1 MTHLPSTKH
10 AGILRPKNIPHLNT
24 LQHQPKRGRFHMER
38 NQNEKSEVARYAI
51 LTQAILHDKR
61 LNSTDKIVLAR
72 ISGFS
77 RFFESSEATA
87 EFCGLGVRQ
96 VQDSKRKLEKLGFVT
111 VLVNTGR
118 GKALRTAPDYLWTEV
133 SLTEQRKSDLR
144 NSVSHTYEKTETE
157 NKERIKREKNNKGAD
172 APAVNEKEKANE
184 PKTYGNQQVNEFLQ
198 AWKEE
203 TGDDFSKDTRERRA
217 TWNLIKGKTSE
228 ATKALLTA
236 VGEARRSGDRFA
248 PRIASPSDLVG
259 KYSKIN
265 KLRLWVSRNE
275 ENEEP
280 HPPYWSWQ
288 KLPPQDDLT
297 DEERAATQQAFKEAR
312 ASGKYKWLK
321 PKEENDAE

>member
-1 MTHLPSTKH
+1 
-10 AGILRPKNIPHLNT
+10 
-24 LQHQPKRGRFHMER
+24 MER
-38 NQNEKSEVARYAI
+38 NQNYQPSFEELAGIPKDGEKPGFTGVWIPAEIYE
-51 LTQAILHDKR
+51 DKR
-61 LNSTDKIVLAR
+61 LKSIDRDLYGQIA
-72 ISGFS
+72 GFKNGCWIK
-77 RFFESSEATA
+77 SSELQ
-87 EFCGLGVRQ
+87 ERLGV
-96 VQDSKRKLEKLGFVT
+96 SKGTFQASCSRLKEYGYIDDKRVFGRMVRWSTLAFQSSAQKLH
-111 VLVNTGR
+111 
-118 GKALRTAPDYLWTEV
+118 RTKNCAVHRHKNCADEQTKNCAV
-133 SLTEQRKSDLR
+133 HIEQRK
-144 NSVSHTYEKTETE
+144 
-157 NKERIKREKNNKGAD
+157 NKERTNNKGAD
-172 APAVNEKEKANE
+172 APAVEEKEKANE

-248 PRIASPSDLVG
+248 PQIASPSDLVG

-265 KLRLWVSRNE
+265 KLRLWVMRNE

-297 DEERAATQQAFKEAR
+297 DEERAATQRAFKEAR
-312 ASGKYKWLK
+312 ASGKFKWLK

>member
-1 MTHLPSTKH
+1 MNSEGLT
-10 AGILRPKNIPHLNT
+10 GIPKDGEQPGFTGVWIPA
-24 LQHQPKRGRFHMER
+24 QIYE
-38 NQNEKSEVARYAI
+38 
-51 LTQAILHDKR
+51 DKR
-61 LNSTDKIVLAR
+61 LNSTDRDLYAQIA
-72 ISGFS
+72 GFKNGCWVK
-77 RFFESSEATA
+77 SSILQERV
-87 EFCGLGVRQ
+87 GVSERTFQ
-96 VQDSKRKLEKLGFVT
+96 ASCRKLKEYGYIDYKRMFGRMVRW
-111 VLVNTGR
+111 VLISFPSSPPFQHQCKIYR
-118 GKALRTAPDYLWTEV
+118 DEPGKIYRDEPGKNSAV
-133 SLTEQRKSDLR
+133 HIEQRK
-144 NSVSHTYEKTETE
+144 
-157 NKERIKREKNNKGAD
+157 NKERTNNKGAD
-172 APAVNEKEKANE
+172 APAVKEKSKANE
-184 PKTYGNQQVNEFLQ
+184 PKTYGNQQVNEFLE

-248 PRIASPSDLVG
+248 PQIASPSDLVG

-265 KLRLWVSRNE
+265 KLRLWVMRNE

-297 DEERAATQQAFKEAR
+297 DEERAATQRAFKEAR

>member
-1 MTHLPSTKH
+1 MDEQENERVNFTIATDT
-10 AGILRPKNIPHLNT
+10 I
-24 LQHQPKRGRFHMER
+24 MER
-38 NQNEKSEVARYAI
+38 TDINFGDKAVLSRI
-51 LTQAILHDKR
+51 L
-61 LNSTDKIVLAR
+61 SYE
-72 ISGFS
+72 
-77 RFFESSEATA
+77 RFFESVETTA
-87 EFCGLGVRQ
+87 KKLGTTPLV
-96 VQDSKRKLEKLGFVT
+96 VQRAKRKLLKMGFIEV
-111 VLVNTGR
+111 VENTGR
-118 GKALRTAPDYLWTEV
+118 GLVYRAANGKIWKSKGATDKKVRTDVTKKSYQ
-133 SLTEQRKSDLR
+133 SLQK
-144 NSVSHTYEKTETE
+144 SHTYYTDKIQR
-157 NKERIKREKNNKGAD
+157 KDNKGAD
-172 APAVNEKEKANE
+172 APAEKEKEKANE

-248 PRIASPSDLVG
+248 PQIASPSDLVG

-265 KLRLWVSRNE
+265 KLRLWVMRNE

-297 DEERAATQQAFKEAR
+297 DEERAATQRAFKEAR

>member
-1 MTHLPSTKH
+1 MNSEELT
-10 AGILRPKNIPHLNT
+10 GIPKDGEKPGFTGVWIPA
-24 LQHQPKRGRFHMER
+24 EIY
-38 NQNEKSEVARYAI
+38 E
-51 LTQAILHDKR
+51 DKR
-61 LNSTDKIVLAR
+61 LNSTDRDLYAQIA
-72 ISGFS
+72 GFRNGCWIRS
-77 RFFESSEATA
+77 A
-87 EFCGLGVRQ
+87 ELQERLGVKKRAFQASCNRLKEYGYIDDKRMFGRVVRWVLIRFQSSAPFQHQCQNSADEQRQ
-96 VQDSKRKLEKLGFVT
+96 KGADEQCQNSAVHI
-111 VLVNTGR
+111 
-118 GKALRTAPDYLWTEV
+118 
-133 SLTEQRKSDLR
+133 EQRK
-144 NSVSHTYEKTETE
+144 
-157 NKERIKREKNNKGAD
+157 NKERINNKGAD
-172 APAVNEKEKANE
+172 APAVKEKSKANE

-248 PRIASPSDLVG
+248 PQIASPSDLVG

-297 DEERAATQQAFKEAR
+297 DEERAATQRAFKEAR

>member
-1 MTHLPSTKH
+1 MQNGQDRKQTPSVEIDTLDLLAKDNYLIVNKTL
-10 AGILRPKNIPHLNT
+10 AEQIGLN
-24 LQHQPKRGRFHMER
+24 E
-38 NQNEKSEVARYAI
+38 A
-51 LTQAILHDKR
+51 
-61 LNSTDKIVLAR
+61 IVLA
-72 ISGFS
+72 
-77 RFFESSEATA
+77 ELASEA
-87 EFCGLGVRQ
+87 RYWKK
-96 VQDSKRKLEKLGFVT
+96 S
-111 VLVNTGR
+111 
-118 GKALRTAPDYLWTEV
+118 GKMENGWFFST
-133 SLTEQRKSDLR
+133 
-144 NSVSHTYEKTETE
+144 TE
-157 NKERIKREKNNKGAD
+157 NLADRLPFGSTTIRRAVKSLEDQGMLTTKVFGMPATKHYKLQFDQIGQTRLTKLDKLDCPNPTTKNKEKNKEEEYIKGAD
-172 APAVNEKEKANE
+172 APAVEEKEKANE
-184 PKTYGNQQVNEFLQ
+184 PKTYGNQQVNEFLE

-248 PRIASPSDLVG
+248 PQIASPSDLVG

-297 DEERAATQQAFKEAR
+297 DEERAATQRAFKEAR